1 MRSDYIRY
9 VEKNRVIA
17 KISKIA
23 GLGLVFIFV
32 AGFSAYFTLTLIIKS
47 EDTVI
52 VPSLEGKD
60 VVYALELLTELELN
74 TKVKGSEYTADI
86 PKNYVVFQEP
96 PPGAEIKKGRDVKII
111 LSKGPQTVS
120 MPNLLNLSVQQAN
133 IILEEYGICQGEL
146 SRTYN
151 KKVEKDHIIAQV
163 PSQGTMISRGGCVDF
178 LISIGLQPQAF
189 KMPDLIGLTL
199 EDALQSIEAV
209 KLVIGEIKSSYYSN
223 KPRNIIVKQAPLSGH
238 RVIAASLVSLSINRE
253 SKKTRPSQPYER
265 TAINLFRYRLDN
277 GFLKQHIRVSLNSAG
292 FTNDL
297 FDDYV
302 KAGEEIWL
310 IIPGDSEATLFL
322 YKNDKLIK
330 TQTYDGY

>member
-1 MRSDYIRY
+1 M
-9 VEKNRVIA
+9 IA
-17 KISKIA
+17 KITKIA
-23 GLGLVFIFV
+23 GLGLAFILV
-32 AGFSAYFTLTLIIKS
+32 AGISAYLTLALIIKS

-96 PPGAEIKKGRDVKII
+96 QPGAEIKKGRDVKII
-111 LSKGPQTVS
+111 LSKGPKTVS
-120 MPNLLNLSVQQAN
+120 MPNLFDLSVQQAN

-163 PSQGTMISRGGCVDF
+163 PSQGTMISRGGCVDL
-178 LISIGLQPQAF
+178 LISMGVQSKAF

-199 EDALQSIEAV
+199 EDALQSIEKV
-209 KLVIGEIKSSYYSN
+209 KLVIGEIKSSHHKN
-223 KPRNIIVKQAPLSGH
+223 KPRNIIVKQAPTSGH
-238 RVIAASLVSLSINRE
+238 RVIAASPVSLLINRE
-253 SKKTRPSQPYER
+253 SKKERPDRPYGQY
-265 TAINLFRYRLDN
+265 TASLFSYRLDN
-277 GFLKQHIRVSLNSAG
+277 GFLKRRIRVSLNSAG

-310 IIPGDSEATLFL
+310 LIPRDSEATLFL
-322 YKNDKLIK
+322 YENDKLIK
-330 TQTYDGY
+330 TQTYDAY

>member
-1 MRSDYIRY
+1 M
-9 VEKNRVIA
+9 IA
-17 KISKIA
+17 KITKIA
-23 GLGLVFIFV
+23 GLGLAFILV
-32 AGFSAYFTLTLIIKS
+32 AGISAYLTLALIIKS

-96 PPGAEIKKGRDVKII
+96 QPGAEIKKGRDVKII
-111 LSKGPQTVS
+111 LSKGPKTVS
-120 MPNLLNLSVQQAN
+120 MPNLLDLSVQQAN

-163 PSQGTMISRGGCVDF
+163 PSQGTMISRGGCVDL
-178 LISIGLQPQAF
+178 LISMGVQSKAF

-199 EDALQSIEAV
+199 EGALQSIEKV
-209 KLVIGEIKSSYYSN
+209 KLVIGEIKSSYHKN
-223 KPRNIIVKQAPLSGH
+223 KPRDIIVKQAPTSGH
-238 RVIAASLVSLSINRE
+238 RVISASPVSLTINRE
-253 SKKTRPSQPYER
+253 PRKVRSDQPYER
-265 TAINLFRYRLDN
+265 FATSLFSYRLDN
-277 GFLKQHIRVSLNSAG
+277 GFLKRRIRVSLNSAG

-310 IIPGDSEATLFL
+310 LIPRDSEATLFL
-322 YKNDKLIK
+322 YENDKLIK
-330 TQTYDGY
+330 TQTYDAY

>member
-1 MRSDYIRY
+1 
-9 VEKNRVIA
+9 VIA
-17 KISKIA
+17 KITKIA
-23 GLGLVFIFV
+23 GLGLAFVLV
-32 AGFSAYFTLTLIIKS
+32 AGISAYLTLTLIIKS

-52 VPSLEGKD
+52 VPNLEGKD

-96 PPGAEIKKGRDVKII
+96 QAGAEIKKGRDVKII

-120 MPNLLNLSVQQAN
+120 MPNLLDLSVQQAN

-151 KKVEKDHIIAQV
+151 NTVQKDHIITQM
-163 PSQGTMISRGGCVDF
+163 PSQGTMISRGGCVDL
-178 LISIGLQPQAF
+178 LISMGLQPEAF

-199 EDALQSIEAV
+199 EDALQSIEKV
-209 KLVIGEIKSSYYSN
+209 KLVIGEIKSAHHKN
-223 KPRNIIVKQAPLSGH
+223 KPQNIIIKQIPTSGH
-238 RVIAASLVSLSINRE
+238 RVIAASSVSLLINRE
-253 SKKTRPSQPYER
+253 TKPQSAELPYGKSGAR
-265 TAINLFRYRLDN
+265 LFSYRLDN
-277 GFLKQHIRVSLNSAG
+277 GFLKRHIRVSLNSSG

-310 IIPGDSEATLFL
+310 LIPRDSEATLFL
-322 YKNDKLIK
+322 YENDKLIK
-330 TQTYDGY
+330 TQTYGVYRD

>member
-1 MRSDYIRY
+1 M
-9 VEKNRVIA
+9 IA
-17 KISKIA
+17 KITKIA
-23 GLGLVFIFV
+23 GLGLAFIFV
-32 AGFSAYFTLTLIIKS
+32 AGISAYLTLALIIKS

-96 PPGAEIKKGRDVKII
+96 QPGAEIKKGRDVKII
-111 LSKGPQTVS
+111 LSKGPKTVS
-120 MPNLLNLSVQQAN
+120 MPNLLDLSVQQAN
-133 IILEEYGICQGEL
+133 IILEEYGICQGQL

-163 PSQGTMISRGGCVDF
+163 PSQGTMISRGGCVDL
-178 LISIGLQPQAF
+178 LISMGVQPKAF
-189 KMPDLIGLTL
+189 KMPDLVGLTL
-199 EDALQSIEAV
+199 EHALQSIEKV
-209 KLVIGEIKSSYYSN
+209 KLVIGEIKSSYHKN
-223 KPRNIIVKQAPLSGH
+223 KPRNIIVKQAPTSGH
-238 RVIAASLVSLSINRE
+238 RVIAASPVSLLINRE
-253 SKKTRPSQPYER
+253 SKKERLDRPYGQHAAS
-265 TAINLFRYRLDN
+265 LFSYRLDN
-277 GFLKQHIRVSLNSAG
+277 GFLRRHIRVSLNSAG

-310 IIPGDSEATLFL
+310 LIPRDSEATLFL
-322 YKNDKLIK
+322 YENDKLIK
-330 TQTYDGY
+330 TQTYDAW

>member
-1 MRSDYIRY
+1 
-9 VEKNRVIA
+9 VIA
-17 KISKIA
+17 KITKIA
-23 GLGLVFIFV
+23 GLGLAFILV
-32 AGFSAYFTLTLIIKS
+32 AGISAYLTLALIIKS

-96 PPGAEIKKGRDVKII
+96 QPGAEIKKGRDVKII
-111 LSKGPQTVS
+111 LSKGPKTVS
-120 MPNLLNLSVQQAN
+120 MPNLLDLSVQQAN

-163 PSQGTMISRGGCVDF
+163 PSQGTMISRGGCVDL
-178 LISIGLQPQAF
+178 LISMGVQSKAF

-199 EDALQSIEAV
+199 EDALQSIEKV
-209 KLVIGEIKSSYYSN
+209 KLVIGEIKSSYHKN
-223 KPRNIIVKQAPLSGH
+223 KPRDIIVKQAPTSGH
-238 RVIAASLVSLSINRE
+238 RVIAASPVSLLINRE
-253 SKKTRPSQPYER
+253 SKKERPDRPYGQY
-265 TAINLFRYRLDN
+265 AASLFSYRLDN
-277 GFLKQHIRVSLNSAG
+277 GFLKRRIRVSLNSAG

-310 IIPGDSEATLFL
+310 LIPRDSEATLFL
-322 YKNDKLIK
+322 YENDKLIK
-330 TQTYDGY
+330 TQTYDAY

>member
-1 MRSDYIRY
+1 
-9 VEKNRVIA
+9 VIA
-17 KISKIA
+17 KITKIA
-23 GLGLVFIFV
+23 GLGLAFILV
-32 AGFSAYFTLTLIIKS
+32 AGISAYLTLALIIKS

-96 PPGAEIKKGRDVKII
+96 QPGAEIKKGRDVKII
-111 LSKGPQTVS
+111 LSKGPKTVS
-120 MPNLLNLSVQQAN
+120 MPKLLDLSVQRAN

-163 PSQGTMISRGGCVDF
+163 PSQGTMISRGGCVDL
-178 LISIGLQPQAF
+178 LISMGVQSKAF

-199 EDALQSIEAV
+199 EGALQSIEKV
-209 KLVIGEIKSSYYSN
+209 KLVIGEIKSSYHKN
-223 KPRNIIVKQAPLSGH
+223 KPRDIIVKQAPTSGH
-238 RVIAASLVSLSINRE
+238 RVIAASPVSLLINRE
-253 SKKTRPSQPYER
+253 SKKERPDRPYGQY
-265 TAINLFRYRLDN
+265 AASLFSYRLDN
-277 GFLKQHIRVSLNSAG
+277 GFLKRRIRVSLNSAG
-292 FTNDL
+292 FTNDI

-310 IIPGDSEATLFL
+310 LIPRDSEATLFL
-322 YKNDKLIK
+322 YENDKLIK
-330 TQTYDGY
+330 TQTYDAY

>member
-1 MRSDYIRY
+1 MIGR
-9 VEKNRVIA
+9 IA
-17 KISKIA
+17 KIA
-23 GLGLVFIFV
+23 GLGLAFILV
-32 AGFSAYFTLTLIIKS
+32 AGISAYLTLALIIKS

-96 PPGAEIKKGRDVKII
+96 QPGAEIKKGRDVKII
-111 LSKGPQTVS
+111 LSKGPKTVS
-120 MPNLLNLSVQQAN
+120 MPNLFDLSVQQAN

-163 PSQGTMISRGGCVDF
+163 PSQGTMISRGGCVDL
-178 LISIGLQPQAF
+178 LISMGVQSKAF

-199 EDALQSIEAV
+199 EDALQSIEKV
-209 KLVIGEIKSSYYSN
+209 KLVIGEIKSSHHKN
-223 KPRNIIVKQAPLSGH
+223 KPRNIIVKQAPTSGH
-238 RVIAASLVSLSINRE
+238 RVIAASPVSLLINRE
-253 SKKTRPSQPYER
+253 SKKERPDRPYGQD
-265 TAINLFRYRLDN
+265 AASLFSYRLDN
-277 GFLKQHIRVSLNSAG
+277 GFLKRRIRVSLNSAG

-310 IIPGDSEATLFL
+310 LIPRDSEATLFL
-322 YKNDKLIK
+322 YENDKLIK
-330 TQTYDGY
+330 TQTYDAY

>member
-1 MRSDYIRY
+1 
-9 VEKNRVIA
+9 VIA
-17 KISKIA
+17 KITKIA
-23 GLGLVFIFV
+23 GLGLAFILV
-32 AGFSAYFTLTLIIKS
+32 AGISAYLTLALIIKS

-96 PPGAEIKKGRDVKII
+96 QPGAEIKKGRDVKII
-111 LSKGPQTVS
+111 LSKGPKTVS
-120 MPNLLNLSVQQAN
+120 MPKLLDLSVQQAN

-163 PSQGTMISRGGCVDF
+163 PSQGTMISRGGCVDL
-178 LISIGLQPQAF
+178 LISMGVQSKAF

-199 EDALQSIEAV
+199 EGALQSIEKV
-209 KLVIGEIKSSYYSN
+209 KLVIGEIKSSYHKN
-223 KPRNIIVKQAPLSGH
+223 KPRDIIVKQAPTSGH
-238 RVIAASLVSLSINRE
+238 RVIAASPVSLLINRE
-253 SKKTRPSQPYER
+253 SKKERPDRPYGQY
-265 TAINLFRYRLDN
+265 AASLFSYRLDN
-277 GFLKQHIRVSLNSAG
+277 GFLKRRIRVSLNSAG
-292 FTNDL
+292 FTNDI

-310 IIPGDSEATLFL
+310 LIPRDSEATLFL
-322 YKNDKLIK
+322 YENDKLIK
-330 TQTYDGY
+330 TQTYDAY

>member
-1 MRSDYIRY
+1 M
-9 VEKNRVIA
+9 IA
-17 KISKIA
+17 KITKIA
-23 GLGLVFIFV
+23 GLGLAFILV
-32 AGFSAYFTLTLIIKS
+32 AGISAYLTLALIIKS

-96 PPGAEIKKGRDVKII
+96 QPGAEIKKGRDVKII
-111 LSKGPQTVS
+111 LSKGPKTVS
-120 MPNLLNLSVQQAN
+120 MPNLLDLSLQQAN

-163 PSQGTMISRGGCVDF
+163 PSQGTMISRGGCVDL
-178 LISIGLQPQAF
+178 LISMGVQSKAF

-199 EDALQSIEAV
+199 EDALQSIEKV
-209 KLVIGEIKSSYYSN
+209 NLVIGEIKSSHHKN
-223 KPRNIIVKQAPLSGH
+223 KPRNIIVKQAPTSGH
-238 RVIAASLVSLSINRE
+238 RVIAASPVSLLINRE
-253 SKKTRPSQPYER
+253 SKKERPDRPYGQY
-265 TAINLFRYRLDN
+265 TASLFSYRLDN
-277 GFLKQHIRVSLNSAG
+277 GFLKRRIRVSLNSAG

-310 IIPGDSEATLFL
+310 LIPRDSEATLFL
-322 YKNDKLIK
+322 YENDKLIK
-330 TQTYDGY
+330 TQTYDAY

>member
-1 MRSDYIRY
+1 
-9 VEKNRVIA
+9 VIA
-17 KISKIA
+17 KITKIA
-23 GLGLVFIFV
+23 GLGLAFILV
-32 AGFSAYFTLTLIIKS
+32 AGISAYLTLALIIKS

-96 PPGAEIKKGRDVKII
+96 QPGAEIKKGRDVKII
-111 LSKGPQTVS
+111 LSKGPKTVS
-120 MPNLLNLSVQQAN
+120 MPNLLDLSVQQAN

-163 PSQGTMISRGGCVDF
+163 PSQGTMISRGGCVDL
-178 LISIGLQPQAF
+178 LISMGVQSKAF

-199 EDALQSIEAV
+199 EGALQSIEKV
-209 KLVIGEIKSSYYSN
+209 KLVIGEIKSSYHKN
-223 KPRNIIVKQAPLSGH
+223 KPRDIIVKQAPTSGH
-238 RVIAASLVSLSINRE
+238 RVIAASPVSLLINRE
-253 SKKTRPSQPYER
+253 SKKERPDRPYGQY
-265 TAINLFRYRLDN
+265 AASLFSYRLDN
-277 GFLKQHIRVSLNSAG
+277 GFLKRRIRVSLNSAG

-310 IIPGDSEATLFL
+310 LIPRDSEATLFL
-322 YKNDKLIK
+322 YENDKLIK
-330 TQTYDGY
+330 TQTYDAY

>member
-1 MRSDYIRY
+1 
-9 VEKNRVIA
+9 VIV
-17 KISKIA
+17 KITKIA
-23 GLGLVFIFV
+23 GLGLAFILV
-32 AGFSAYFTLTLIIKS
+32 AGISAYLTLALIIKS

-96 PPGAEIKKGRDVKII
+96 QAGAEIKKGRDVKII
-111 LSKGPQTVS
+111 LSKGPKTVS
-120 MPNLLNLSVQQAN
+120 MPNLLDLSVQQAN

-146 SRTYN
+146 SRTYH

-163 PSQGTMISRGGCVDF
+163 PSQGTMVSRGGCVDL
-178 LISIGLQPQAF
+178 LISMGGQPKAF

-199 EDALQSIEAV
+199 EDAIQSVEKA
-209 KLVIGEIKSSYYSN
+209 KLVIGEIKSTHRKN
-223 KPRNIIVKQAPLSGH
+223 KPRNIIVKQTPTSGH
-238 RVIAASLVSLSINRE
+238 RVIASSPVSLLINRE
-253 SKKTRPSQPYER
+253 SKTERPGQPYGQR
-265 TAINLFRYRLDN
+265 AASLFSYRLDS
-277 GFLKQHIRVSLNSAG
+277 GFLKRRIRVSLNSSG

-310 IIPGDSEATLFL
+310 LIPRDSEATLFL
-322 YKNDKLIK
+322 YENDKLIK
-330 TQTYDGY
+330 TQTYDAW